1 MNVASPRMNYRILT
15 ILGIFTA
22 IAVATIYV
30 YYPGL
35 HGPFIFDDYVNFV
48 DKNAIAIHSLNFKNL
63 LNAALSNESGVLR
76 RPLPTLSFA
85 LNFYFS
91 GGFTN
96 TWGFKI
102 TNLVIHIVNAYLVY
116 WLAALLLEIHS
127 QAKAI
132 GRSMQHLWLPGL
144 IAAIWT
150 LHPLQVTSVLYV
162 VQRMT
167 SLSAMFVLA
176 GLIVF
181 IYGRRLLQ
189 KRDPIGVRLMWAGLL
204 GGTFLG
210 MICKEN
216 AALLPL
222 YALVIELVFFQG
234 RGPNQSRM
242 ILTRI
247 YVIPLTLL
255 SLLALFWLVRYPNL
269 ILNAYK
275 LREFTLGERL
285 LTEPRVLWFYISLL
299 LFPISNRFTLFHD
312 DIPLSTGLFHP
323 WDTVIA
329 LTGLVLAITAGLL
342 CRRKYPLLG
351 FSILWFVAG
360 HVLESSFLG
369 LELAHEHRN
378 YLPSF
383 GPIFGVIYGMA
394 VVFKRFEHK
403 IIPVILSVLS
413 IATVAFSTLAIAK
426 TWTSEQSLAAFMVN
440 HHPRS
445 ARSHAIIAD
454 IYLQERN
461 DPVKAL
467 NQYMIAAD
475 LAPYETSYLIRMV
488 IISAS
493 TSVKEISAS
502 TPIDSQVSEYE
513 ITHNLAI
520 IRNDK
525 GDLNLRLNDHI
536 YDRITNQLQSQPVQA
551 RVEDTLTV
559 LTDCVLQHTGY
570 CGELYDADL
579 KWNNYALDNPRSNN
593 SIRRALILNLGRL
606 YLAHGDMTHAM
617 QIANRSKELD
627 PHHPAL
633 AIMRANI
640 YFIANRF
647 DDAEKTILSIKRA
660 GLITDKSNQE
670 QADKLLSMINQKRPK
685 DISK

>member
-1 MNVASPRMNYRILT
+1 MNVAGLRINYRILA
-15 ILGIFTA
+15 ILGIFTIIATAA
-22 IAVATIYV
+22 IFA

-48 DKNAIAIHSLNFKNL
+48 DKNAIAIHSLDFRSL
-63 LNAALSNESGVLR
+63 LNATLSNESGVLR
-76 RPLPTLSFA
+76 RPIPTLSFA
-85 LNFYFS
+85 LNYYFS

-96 TWGFKI
+96 TFQFKI
-102 TNLVIHIVNAYLVY
+102 TNLVIHLVNAYLVY
-116 WLAALLLEIHS
+116 WLATLLLQIHGES
-127 QAKAI
+127 TKI
-132 GRSMQHLWLPGL
+132 DRSKQSLWLPGV
-144 IAAIWT
+144 IAAIWA

-167 SLSAMFVLA
+167 SLSALFVLA

-189 KRDPIGVRLMWAGLL
+189 KRDPKGARLMWAGLL
-204 GGTFLG
+204 GGTVLG

-234 RGPNQSRM
+234 RGPNQTRTV
-242 ILTRI
+242 LTRL

-255 SLLALFWLVRYPNL
+255 SLLAIFWLVRYPNL
-269 ILNAYK
+269 ILNAYN

-285 LTEPRVLWFYISLL
+285 LTEPRILWFYISLL
-299 LFPISNRFTLFHD
+299 LLPTSNRFTLFHD
-312 DIPLSTGLFHP
+312 DIVLSTGLFQP
-323 WDTVIA
+323 WDTIIA
-329 LTGLVLAITAGLL
+329 LAGLILAIAIGLL
-342 CRRKYPLLG
+342 SRRKYPLLS
-351 FSILWFVAG
+351 FSILWFLAG
-360 HVLESSFLG
+360 HVMESSFIG
-369 LELAHEHRN
+369 LELVHEHRN

-383 GPIFGVIYGMA
+383 GPIVGVIYGMA
-394 VVFKRFEHK
+394 VVFNRFEHRV
-403 IIPVILSVLS
+403 IPVVLSALS
-413 IATVAFSTLAIAK
+413 IATLAFSTHVIARS
-426 TWTSEQSLAAFMVN
+426 WTSEQSLSAFMIE

-445 ARSHAIIAD
+445 ARSHAVMAD
-454 IYLQERN
+454 LYLREEN

-493 TSVKEISAS
+493 TSVKEINAS
-502 TPIDSQVSEYE
+502 PSINSQAHEYE
-513 ITHNLAI
+513 LSRNISI
-520 IRNDK
+520 IRKDD
-525 GDLNLRLNDHI
+525 GDMILGLDNRI
-536 YDRITNQLQSQPVQA
+536 YDRVTQQLQSQPVQA

-559 LTDCVLQHTGY
+559 LTNCVLQHTGY
-570 CGELYDADL
+570 CGDLYDADL

-593 SIRRALILNLGRL
+593 SIRRALMLNIGRL
-606 YLAHGDMTHAM
+606 YLERGDVTHAM

-627 PHHPAL
+627 PYSPAL

-640 YFIANRF
+640 YFIANKL
-647 DDAEKTILSIKRA
+647 DDAEKTILSVKRA

-670 QADKLLSMINQKRPK
+670 QADILLSLILQKRK
-685 DISK
+685 NEESN